1 MMVVGR
7 GLRAGKSQPHSKE
20 VVVVKVC
27 GRWGREGGREKEREE
42 LGN

>member
-27 GRWGREGGREKEREE
+27 GRWGGRGEGEREKEKERS
-42 LGN
+42 